1 MHIEDWNSTDCVA
14 IFLRPAMRRLDIP
27 GRQANRFREAFR
39 QGFAPLHGLDTKQ
52 DDFFDRGVERLQRKK
67 PRRNEA
73 FWLAAYNQRNIGSG
87 GVICS
92 VPTVFHRMLL
102 K

>member
-27 GRQANRFREAFR
+27 GR